1 MLACERQQGVESAQ
15 GVPINPE
22 ELPCQ
27 GCDADYQSNCEF
39 VTCNK
44 RHGTES
50 CAFCPEF
57 PCAMLVKFK
66 DDEWEHHQ
74 SVLDNLRRIKEIGI
88 EAWVREQQKLWS
100 CPDCGARAIWY
111 QETCAQCGKALPHH
125 Y

>member
-1 MLACERQQGVESAQ
+1 MITHEKQQQVESALAMHTS
-15 GVPINPE
+15 PE

-44 RHGTES
+44 QHGTES

-57 PCAMLVKFK
+57 PCPMLVKFK

-74 SVLDNLRRIKEIGI
+74 SVLDNLHRIKEIGI
-88 EAWVREQQKLWS
+88 DAWIGEQQKLWQ
-100 CPDCGARAIWY
+100 CPDCGTRTQWY
-111 QETCAQCGKALPHH
+111 QEICTQCGKALPHH
-125 Y
+125 F